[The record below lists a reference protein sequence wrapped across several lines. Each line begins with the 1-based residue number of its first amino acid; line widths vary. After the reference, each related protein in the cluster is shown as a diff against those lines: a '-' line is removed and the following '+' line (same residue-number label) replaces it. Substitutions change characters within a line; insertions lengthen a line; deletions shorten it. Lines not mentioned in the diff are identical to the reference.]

1 MGRSRVSDEQRD
13 PQPVEKPKS
22 GIELAREA
30 LAQAKADAK
39 RRGAQPGRGTRK
51 KRSRTGREPGR
62 GGDPTAFGPA
72 IRELLAARGWE
83 ERVAVGGVFGRWP
96 ELVGPELAEHTEPQ
110 TFEDGILVVAA
121 DSNTWAAQ
129 LRLLSGPLVKRLN
142 EELGHGTV
150 RRVKVVGPS
159 TGRRG
164 TGRLRVTGGRR
175 RT

>member
-1 MGRSRVSDEQRD
+1 MSDDQQD
-13 PQPVEKPKS
+13 PQPVDKPKS

-39 RRGAQPGRGTRK
+39 RRGAQPGQTRK
-51 KRSRTGREPGR
+51 KRSRGGRDPRRG

-83 ERVAVGGVFGRWP
+83 ERAAVGGVFGNWP
-96 ELVGPELAEHTEPQ
+96 RIVGPELAEHTEPQ

-121 DSNTWAAQ
+121 DSTTWAAQ
-129 LRLLSGPLVKRLN
+129 LRLLSATLVKRLN

-150 RRVKVVGPS
+150 QRVKVVGPS
-159 TGRRG
+159 SGPRG

>member
-1 MGRSRVSDEQRD
+1 VSDDQQN
-13 PQPVEKPKS
+13 PQPVENPKS

-39 RRGAQPGRGTRK
+39 RRGAQPGQTRK
-51 KRSRTGREPGR
+51 KRSSRGGRDPRR

-96 ELVGPELAEHTEPQ
+96 DLVGPELAEHTEPQ

-121 DSNTWAAQ
+121 DSNAWAAQ

-150 RRVKVVGPS
+150 QRVKVIGPS
-159 TGRRG
+159 SAPRG

>member
-1 MGRSRVSDEQRD
+1 MSDEQRD

-39 RRGAQPGRGTRK
+39 ARGAQPGKARK
-51 KRSRTGREPGR
+51 KRSRNPGASRR

-72 IRELLAARGWE
+72 IRELLAARGWQ

-96 ELVGPELAEHTEPQ
+96 EIVGPELAEHTEPQ

-121 DSNTWAAQ
+121 DSTTWAAQ

-150 RRVKVVGPS
+150 QRVKVIGPS
-159 TGRRG
+159 SAPRG

>member
-1 MGRSRVSDEQRD
+1 MSDSDVSDGQDD

-39 RRGAQPGRGTRK
+39 RRGQQPGRERGKRTRA
-51 KRSRTGREPGR
+51 GREPRR

-83 ERVAVGGVFGRWP
+83 ERAAVGGVFGRWP
-96 ELVGPELAEHTEPQ
+96 QIVGPELADHTEPQ
-110 TFEDGILVVAA
+110 TFEDGVLVVAA
-121 DSNTWAAQ
+121 DSTAWAAQ
-129 LRLLSGPLVKRLN
+129 LRLLAATLVKRLN

-159 TGRRG
+159 SGPRG
-164 TGRLRVTGGRR
+164 TGRLRVTSGRR